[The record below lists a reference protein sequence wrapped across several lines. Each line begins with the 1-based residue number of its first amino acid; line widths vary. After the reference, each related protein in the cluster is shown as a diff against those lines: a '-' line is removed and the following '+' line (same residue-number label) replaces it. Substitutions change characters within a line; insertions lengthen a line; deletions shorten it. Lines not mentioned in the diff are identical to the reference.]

1 MAKKVVRRR
10 VTFAI
15 ESEAGKKV
23 AVAGAFNNWDT
34 EKKILK
40 DKANNGIYKGTML
53 IEPGTYEYK
62 FFIDGTWSIDP
73 LNPNFAPNDI
83 GTLNSVL
90 VVE

>member
-1 MAKKVVRRR
+1 MVTKTARRR

-15 ESEAGKKV
+15 ESEPGKIV
-23 AVAGAFNNWDT
+23 SVAGAFNNWDT

-40 DKANNGIYKGTML
+40 DKEKNGIYKCTML

-62 FFIDGTWSIDP
+62 FFIDGTWYIDP
-73 LNPNFAPNDI
+73 INPNFSPNNI

-90 VVE
+90 IVE